1 MVKTLFGGIQWAVFL
16 LASSIAAPIAIANV
30 FGMDQGDTALF
41 VQRTILV
48 LGIACLLQ
56 VLIGH
61 RMPIN
66 EGPAGLWWGI
76 FIVYAGMVG
85 VMYETMEESL
95 QVLQSGLLYSG
106 VLFIVFAYTG
116 LVGKMRTL
124 FTPTITFIYLLLL
137 VLQLSESIIG
147 GLLGIAGEG
156 DAVDPVVVAG
166 GAAVVMVTFLL
177 MGHKTPWINRYSVLL
192 AIAVGWLLFVLL
204 GKADAIDNTSE
215 SLLALPELLVF
226 GPLVWDSGMFVT
238 ALFLTFLLV
247 ANMMASMRVMEV
259 LLKNTFSIEAPD
271 RVKQASVASGIN
283 HIFAGLFSA
292 IGPVPISGA
301 AGFVSAT
308 HNPSLKPFVMGGAI
322 VAAISFFPGLMALL
336 AALPAPVAYAVIFAI
351 FTKMVEMAFVE
362 LAEESDHQ
370 QAYKVSAF
378 GLMIGVGIM
387 FLPPESMAQLPAIL
401 AATFSNGLIT
411 GTLAAILI
419 ERYFIWKK
427 GRKKTEAA

>member
-1 MVKTLFGGIQWAVFL
+1 MKTIFGGVQWAVFL

-30 FGMDQGDTALF
+30 FGMDSGDTALF
-41 VQRTILV
+41 VQRTIFV
-48 LGIACLLQ
+48 LGVACLVQ
-56 VLIGH
+56 AFIGH
-61 RMPIN
+61 KMPIN

-76 FIVYAGMVG
+76 FIVYAGMAG
-85 VMYETMEESL
+85 VMYASMEESL
-95 QVLQSGLLYSG
+95 QALQSGLLYSG

-116 LVGKMRTL
+116 LVAKMRKL

-147 GLLGIAGEG
+147 GLLGVVNEG
-156 DAVDPVVVAG
+156 DPVDPVVLLG
-166 GAAVVMVTFLL
+166 GAAVVIITFLL
-177 MGHKTPWINRYSVLL
+177 MGHKTVWVNRYSVLL
-192 AIAVGWLLFVLL
+192 SIMAGWVLFILL
-204 GKADAIDNTSE
+204 GKTETVQFSSD
-215 SLLALPELLVF
+215 SLLAFPEMLVF

-259 LLKNTFSIEAPD
+259 LLEKTFSIEVQD

-308 HNPSLKPFVMGGAI
+308 RNPSLKPFIMGGI
-322 VAAISFFPGLMALL
+322 VVVVISFFPSLMALL

-362 LAEESDHQ
+362 LAEEENRQ
-370 QAYKVSAF
+370 QAYRVSAF

-387 FLPPESMAQLPAIL
+387 FIPPESMANLPAIM

-419 ERYFIWKK
+419 ERYLIWKNVH
-427 GRKKTEAA
+427 RKTEGM

>member
-1 MVKTLFGGIQWAVFL
+1 MVKNLFGGIQWAVFL

-30 FGMDQGDTALF
+30 FGMDSGDTALF
-41 VQRTILV
+41 VQRTIFV
-48 LGIACLLQ
+48 LGVACLVQ
-56 VLIGH
+56 ALIGH
-61 RMPIN
+61 KMPIN

-85 VMYETMEESL
+85 VMYASMEESL
-95 QVLQSGLLYSG
+95 QALQSGLFYSG
-106 VLFIVFAYTG
+106 ILFIVFAYTG
-116 LVGKMRTL
+116 LVGKMRKL

-137 VLQLSESIIG
+137 VLQLSESIMG
-147 GLLGIAGEG
+147 GLLGVAGEG
-156 DAVDPVVVAG
+156 DPVDPVVMLG
-166 GAAVVMVTFLL
+166 GAAVVIVTFLL
-177 MGHKTPWINRYSVLL
+177 MGHKTSWVNRYSVLL
-192 AIAVGWLLFVLL
+192 AIAIGWSLFIVL
-204 GKADAIDNTSE
+204 GKAQAIEIPAGN
-215 SLLALPELLVF
+215 LLALPELLVF

-259 LLKNTFSIEAPD
+259 LLKNAFSIEAED
-271 RVKQASVASGIN
+271 RIKQASVASGIN

-308 HNPSLKPFVMGGAI
+308 RNPSLKPFIMGGI
-322 VAAISFFPGLMALL
+322 VVVVISFFPGLMALL

-362 LAEESDHQ
+362 LAEEEDRQ
-370 QAYKVSAF
+370 QAYRVSAF

-387 FLPPESMAQLPAIL
+387 FIPPESMAHLPAIM

-419 ERYFIWKK
+419 ERYLVWKK
-427 GRKKTEAA
+427 ARKKTEGA